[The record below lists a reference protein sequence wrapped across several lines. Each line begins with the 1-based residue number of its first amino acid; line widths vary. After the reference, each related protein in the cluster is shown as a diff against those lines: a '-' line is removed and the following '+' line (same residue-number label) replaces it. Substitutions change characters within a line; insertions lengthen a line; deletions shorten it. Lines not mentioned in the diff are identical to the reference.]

1 MGLNRRKDA
10 TIAATSA
17 VWRPTPRMLIAIL
30 LLFAVTSLS
39 YAWRTVDNARYAAQA
54 IHNQDSLQ
62 LATILRTG
70 QLTSAEA
77 PYRYRPLTPLLAR
90 MTPPPPTWL
99 YSVARTMSEDERL
112 VYRFAVVNTVG
123 LALAAWFLLLLMI
136 QLAFGPWECLA
147 GSMLLLASYYPVAI
161 GTAPFAEA
169 WAWASL
175 TAGLW
180 ALATGRWWTLALAFA
195 VGVFNKESALLLP
208 VAAAL
213 LPATR
218 GERIRQ
224 LLCFIPTLALY
235 AWFRI
240 SLLPDESPLGPPGS
254 HSAYL
259 SRLFYSSEW
268 VRLPKSLLL
277 SFGVLW
283 IPAAVGW
290 RLVEPRSILARWR
303 LLIPLIL
310 VIPFVLVKDPGRIW
324 FLAFP
329 LVLPLSLLAVR
340 SWIRAWG
347 NQPNSAGAPG

>member
-1 MGLNRRKDA
+1 MLTA
-10 TIAATSA
+10 T
-17 VWRPTPRMLIAIL
+17 L
-30 LLFAVTSLS
+30 LLFAVTSAS
-39 YAWRTVDNARYAAQA
+39 YAWRTVDNARHAAPML
-54 IHNQDSLQ
+54 HNFDSLQ
-62 LATILRTG
+62 FATIVRTG
-70 QLTSAEA
+70 QLGSAEA
-77 PYRYRPLTPLLAR
+77 PFRYRPLTPLLASLA
-90 MTPPPPTWL
+90 PPAPTWL
-99 YSVARTMSEDERL
+99 YSLPRAMSEDERI

-136 QLAFGPWECLA
+136 ELGLGPWECLA
-147 GSMLLLASYYPVAI
+147 GSLLMLGSYYPVTI

-213 LPATR
+213 LPAAR
-218 GERIRQ
+218 GERVRQ
-224 LLCFIPTLALY
+224 LLCFIPTLVVY
-235 AWFRI
+235 TWFRV
-240 SLLPDESPLGPPGS
+240 SLLPDESPLGLAGS

-259 SRLFYSSEW
+259 SRLFCSSEW

-283 IPAAVGW
+283 IPAAAGW
-290 RLVEPRSILARWR
+290 RLVEPGSVLARWR

-310 VIPFVLVKDPGRIW
+310 VTPFVFVKDTGRIW

-329 LVLPLSLLAVR
+329 LVLPLSLLAMR
-340 SWIRAWG
+340 SWARAWRMD
-347 NQPNSAGAPG
+347 PKGANGPG